1 MAAKLIRKGMSSSWC
16 LLVPPMLSRQRSNRN
31 ALLRLTPDRKA
42 SRCMSEWAKEYLR
55 EDHVAVVAMLNND
68 GSSHVTTMWY
78 LLADDGTLV
87 LSTPERNQ
95 KVKNLRRDP
104 RIALCV
110 GDVTRSVSLYG
121 RVSISEDQALVR
133 QDLEHL
139 VERYVK
145 DEGIRQQVIAT
156 LVQQSRVALRFTPEK
171 VTEFSV

>member
-1 MAAKLIRKGMSSSWC
+1 MTG
-16 LLVPPMLSRQRSNRN
+16 MLSDW
-31 ALLRLTPDRKA
+31 TT
-42 SRCMSEWAKEYLR
+42 EFLR
-55 EDHVAVVAMLNND
+55 EDRVAVVSTLNTD
-68 GSSHVTTMWY
+68 GSSHLTTMWY
-78 LLADDGTLV
+78 LLVDDGTLV
-87 LSTPERNQ
+87 MSTPGRNQ

-121 RVSISEDQALVR
+121 RVAISEDQELVR

-145 DEGIRQQVIAT
+145 DASMRQQVVAT
-156 LVQQSRVALRFTPEK
+156 LVQQSRVALHFLPEK